1 MATPVPYTRTL
12 ATALEEEDII
22 IKNSIVDNAR
32 AILNIPEDEEFTFED
47 AEKAVQEGRLDAP
60 NLENVKKS
68 IEADVAQA
76 YDYDLQEYQEAKE
89 EIKKDRAIVTPD
101 GRTLAEGKRLYDNAY
116 SNYMEKLTTVRPT
129 DDADY
134 RAWVDRTLK

>member
-47 AEKAVQEGRLDAP
+47 AEKAVQEFFHL
-60 NLENVKKS
+60 V
-68 IEADVAQA
+68 
-76 YDYDLQEYQEAKE
+76 LQ
-89 EIKKDRAIVTPD
+89 
-101 GRTLAEGKRLYDNAY
+101 
-116 SNYMEKLTTVRPT
+116 
-129 DDADY
+129 
-134 RAWVDRTLK
+134 